1 MLDTVKSVGKAM
13 LGGDLDDHIFSGG
26 RSDTLEG
33 NGGNDQLFGGGG
45 NDKLLGGLGND
56 VLFGDA
62 GKGGVADM
70 TKLKIAESGT
80 ATVTFQGESAG
91 YQNALGVYKIAA
103 DGSIYDVDVM
113 FSNASLIG
121 SGGSLVS
128 GKSSVGLDLK
138 AGERLGF
145 FIVPDGYSQKNMAKL
160 LSDPKSSWKFEDAK
174 GNPGNVDGGKEL
186 KLVHVAANGKETD
199 MKSAYG
205 TSVFHSVDDG
215 SKGLNGDKMSHVKAE
230 VDTATGVLKIGFE
243 DLKGGGDKD
252 FDDSV
257 FTVDLGV
264 TNAALLPK
272 VATKAVSNDKHDVVD
287 GGAGSDSL
295 FGMSGNDTMAGGD
308 GDDKLWGN
316 SGDDVL
322 DGGDGNDELHG
333 GAGNDS
339 LSDGAGNDVVN
350 GNSGDDMFAAGE
362 GDDVYNAGSGFD
374 TIDFSGARQG
384 MTIDLS
390 KKSAVGMG
398 NDVVSGFENVI
409 GSNYADAMK
418 GSKAVDHMDGGAGD
432 DVLRGM
438 GGADV
443 LTGGEGSDTFEWAVK
458 DLVDAKGNHLGVD
471 VITDFSKED
480 RLDLSDL
487 LKGVKYGSIDE
498 VVKVV
503 DDGRSSH
510 VYAAVAGEWH
520 QVVKLEGFTGLNAS
534 TMAGEGMLLA

>member
-1 MLDTVKSVGKAM
+1 MLDAVKSVGKAV
-13 LGGDLDDHIFSGG
+13 LGSDLDDRLFSGG

-70 TKLKIAESGT
+70 TKLKIAESGK

-91 YQNALGVYKIAA
+91 FQNALGVYKIAA

-113 FSNASLIG
+113 FSNASLAG
-121 SGGSLVS
+121 SGGSLVA

-160 LSDPKSSWKFEDAK
+160 LADPNASWKFEDAK
-174 GNPGNVDGGKEL
+174 GNPGNVDGGSEL

-272 VATKAVSNDKHDVVD
+272 VASKPVSNDKHDMVD
-287 GGAGSDSL
+287 GGAGNDTL
-295 FGMSGNDTMAGGD
+295 FGMSGNDTMLGGD

-333 GAGNDS
+333 GAGNDV
-339 LSDGAGNDVVN
+339 LSDGAGNDIVN
-350 GNSGDDMFAAGE
+350 GNSGDDTFKAGE
-362 GDDVYNAGSGFD
+362 GDDVYNGGSGFD

-390 KKSAVGMG
+390 KKSASGMG
-398 NDVVSGFENVI
+398 NDVVSGFEKVI
-409 GSNYADAMK
+409 GSNYADVMK

-480 RLDLSDL
+480 SLDFSDL
-487 LKGVKYGSIDE
+487 LKGAKYSSIDE

-520 QVVKLEGFTGLNAS
+520 QVVTLEGFTGLNAS
-534 TMAGEGMLLA
+534 TMVGEGMLLA

>member
-1 MLDTVKSVGKAM
+1 
-13 LGGDLDDHIFSGG
+13 
-26 RSDTLEG
+26 
-33 NGGNDQLFGGGG
+33 
-45 NDKLLGGLGND
+45 
-56 VLFGDA
+56 
-62 GKGGVADM
+62 
-70 TKLKIAESGT
+70 
-80 ATVTFQGESAG
+80 
-91 YQNALGVYKIAA
+91 
-103 DGSIYDVDVM
+103 
-113 FSNASLIG
+113 
-121 SGGSLVS
+121 
-128 GKSSVGLDLK
+128 
-138 AGERLGF
+138 
-145 FIVPDGYSQKNMAKL
+145 MAKL
-160 LSDPKSSWKFEDAK
+160 LADPKATWKFEDAK

-199 MKSAYG
+199 VKSAYG

-215 SKGLNGDKMSHVKAE
+215 SKGLNGDKMNHVKAE

-272 VATKAVSNDKHDVVD
+272 VATKAASNDKHDHLD
-287 GGAGSDSL
+287 GGAGNDTL
-295 FGMSGNDTMAGGD
+295 FGMSGNDTMLGGD

-333 GAGNDS
+333 GAGNDV

-350 GNSGDDMFAAGE
+350 GNSGDDTFKAGE
-362 GDDVYNAGSGFD
+362 GDDVYNGGSGFD

-384 MTIDLS
+384 LTIDLS
-390 KKSAVGMG
+390 KKTAVGMG
-398 NDVVSGFENVI
+398 KDVVSGFEKVI

-480 RLDLSDL
+480 RLDFSDL
-487 LKGVKYGSIDE
+487 LKGAKYGSIDE

-510 VYAAVAGEWH
+510 VYAAVGGEWH
-520 QVVKLEGFTGLNAS
+520 QVVTLEGFTGLNAS
-534 TMAGEGMLLA
+534 TMVGEGMLLA